1 MLIKRIPKKWGKAE
15 YVPFKVDGTTLYA
28 GQGENTVHADL
39 QEIQSDMAQTVYI
52 MQDYSGTLSVGFNSY
67 LPYIL
72 LMAEIPPYQMQMVD
86 TGEKNKDGDEQ
97 YKPERVPIDID
108 NIQFTLWPMQVAI
121 ESESAAA
128 NTTTES
134 ATTAT
139 AAETTAAE
147 TTADTKGE

>member
-1 MLIKRIPKKWGKAE
+1 
-15 YVPFKVDGTTLYA
+15 
-28 GQGENTVHADL
+28 
-39 QEIQSDMAQTVYI
+39 
-52 MQDYSGTLSVGFNSY
+52 
-67 LPYIL
+67 
-72 LMAEIPPYQMQMVD
+72 MAEIPPYQIQMVD

-134 ATTAT
+134 ATT
-139 AAETTAAE
+139 TTAAE

>member
-108 NIQFTLWPMQVAI
+108 NIQFTLWPMQIAI

-134 ATTAT
+134 ATT
-139 AAETTAAE
+139 TTAAE

>member
-1 MLIKRIPKKWGKAE
+1 MLIKKIPKKWGKAE

-108 NIQFTLWPMQVAI
+108 NIQFTLWPMQAAI

-134 ATTAT
+134 ATT
-139 AAETTAAE
+139 TTAAE

>member
-108 NIQFTLWPMQVAI
+108 NIQFALWPMQVAI

-134 ATTAT
+134 ATT
-139 AAETTAAE
+139 TTAAE

>member
-134 ATTAT
+134 ATT
-139 AAETTAAE
+139 TTAAE

>member
-128 NTTTES
+128 NTTTKS
-134 ATTAT
+134 ATT
-139 AAETTAAE
+139 TTAAE

>member
-15 YVPFKVDGTTLYA
+15 YVPFKVDGTMLYA
-28 GQGENTVHADL
+28 GKGENTVHADL

-128 NTTTES
+128 NTTTGATES
-134 ATTAT
+134 ATT
-139 AAETTAAE
+139 TTAAE
-147 TTADTKGE
+147 TTAETKGE

>member
-39 QEIQSDMAQTVYI
+39 QEIQSDMAQTVYV
-52 MQDYSGTLSVGFNSY
+52 MQDYSGTLSVGFDSS

-72 LMAEIPPYQMQMVD
+72 LMAEIPPYQTQMVD
-86 TGEKNKDGDEQ
+86 TGEKNKDGEEQ
-97 YKPERVPIDID
+97 YKPERVPIDVD
-108 NIQFTLWPMQVAI
+108 NIQFTLWPLQVAI

-128 NTTTES
+128 NTTTGTTES
-134 ATTAT
+134 ATT
-139 AAETTAAE
+139 TTAE
-147 TTADTKGE
+147 TKGE

>member
-86 TGEKNKDGDEQ
+86 TGEKNKDSDEQ

-139 AAETTAAE
+139 AAETTA
-147 TTADTKGE
+147 DTKGE

>member
-15 YVPFKVDGTTLYA
+15 YVPFKVDGTTLYV

-128 NTTTES
+128 NTTMES
-134 ATTAT
+134 ATT
-139 AAETTAAE
+139 TTAAE

>member
-1 MLIKRIPKKWGKAE
+1 MLVKRIPKKWGKAE

-128 NTTTES
+128 NTTMES
-134 ATTAT
+134 ATT
-139 AAETTAAE
+139 TTAAE

>member
-128 NTTTES
+128 NTTMES
-134 ATTAT
+134 ATT
-139 AAETTAAE
+139 TTAAE

>member
-39 QEIQSDMAQTVYI
+39 QEIQSDTAQTVYI

-97 YKPERVPIDID
+97 YKPERVPIDIN

-134 ATTAT
+134 ATT
-139 AAETTAAE
+139 TTAAE

>member
-72 LMAEIPPYQMQMVD
+72 LMAEIPPYQMQMVN

-134 ATTAT
+134 ATT
-139 AAETTAAE
+139 TTAAE

>member
-39 QEIQSDMAQTVYI
+39 QEIQSDMAQTVYV
-52 MQDYSGTLSVGFNSY
+52 MQDYSGTLSVGFDSS

-72 LMAEIPPYQMQMVD
+72 LMAEIPPYQTQMVD
-86 TGEKNKDGDEQ
+86 TGEKNKDGEEQ
-97 YKPERVPIDID
+97 YKPERVPIDVD
-108 NIQFTLWPMQVAI
+108 NIQFTLGPLQVAI

-128 NTTTES
+128 STTTGATES
-134 ATTAT
+134 AATTAVEEENT
-139 AAETTAAE
+139 AE
-147 TTADTKGE
+147 TKGE

>member
-72 LMAEIPPYQMQMVD
+72 LMAEIPPYQIQMVD

-134 ATTAT
+134 ATT
-139 AAETTAAE
+139 TTAAE

>member
-72 LMAEIPPYQMQMVD
+72 LMAEIPPYQMQMVN

-134 ATTAT
+134 ATT
-139 AAETTAAE
+139 TTAAE
-147 TTADTKGE
+147 TTEDTKGE

>member
-1 MLIKRIPKKWGKAE
+1 MLIKRIPKRWGKAE
-15 YVPFKVDGTTLYA
+15 YVPFKVDGTMLYA

-72 LMAEIPPYQMQMVD
+72 LMAEILPYQMQMVD

-134 ATTAT
+134 ATM
-139 AAETTAAE
+139 TTVAE

>member
-39 QEIQSDMAQTVYI
+39 QEIQSDMAQAVYI

-72 LMAEIPPYQMQMVD
+72 LMAKIPPYQMQMVD

-134 ATTAT
+134 ATT
-139 AAETTAAE
+139 TTAAE

>member
-52 MQDYSGTLSVGFNSY
+52 MQDYSGTLSVGFNPY

-134 ATTAT
+134 ATT
-139 AAETTAAE
+139 TTAAE

>member
-108 NIQFTLWPMQVAI
+108 NIQFTLWPMQVAV

-134 ATTAT
+134 AAT
-139 AAETTAAE
+139 TTAAE

>member
-28 GQGENTVHADL
+28 GQGENTVHSDL

-72 LMAEIPPYQMQMVD
+72 LMAEIPPYQIQMVD

-134 ATTAT
+134 ATT
-139 AAETTAAE
+139 TTAAE

>member
-1 MLIKRIPKKWGKAE
+1 MLIKRIPKRWGEAE

-121 ESESAAA
+121 ESESAEA

-134 ATTAT
+134 ATM
-139 AAETTAAE
+139 TTAAE

>member
-39 QEIQSDMAQTVYI
+39 QEIQSDMAQTVYV
-52 MQDYSGTLSVGFNSY
+52 MQDYSGTLSVGFDSS

-72 LMAEIPPYQMQMVD
+72 LMAEIPPYQTQMVD
-86 TGEKNKDGDEQ
+86 TGEKNKDGEEQ
-97 YKPERVPIDID
+97 DKPERVPIDVD
-108 NIQFTLWPMQVAI
+108 NIQFTLWPLQVAI

-128 NTTTES
+128 STTTGATES
-134 ATTAT
+134 AATTAVEEENT
-139 AAETTAAE
+139 AE
-147 TTADTKGE
+147 TKGE

>member
-139 AAETTAAE
+139 AAETTA
-147 TTADTKGE
+147 DTKGE